1 MSYIYDDIKKN
12 ENSLYTTAIYTDN
25 NITRN
30 MEIPS
35 MQPMKQKDDLIDS
48 YLAINKVIKNFID

>member
-1 MSYIYDDIKKN
+1 MSYVYDDIKKN

-25 NITRN
+25 NITRE

-35 MQPMKQKDDLIDS
+35 M
-48 YLAINKVIKNFID
+48 